1 MSKTI
6 IITGATGKL
15 GKILVKN
22 FLKKGDSVI
31 AIARSKEKLNLLK
44 SYKSTTKQNLFL
56 FCIDL
61 VKNGAITKVIKMIK
75 KAKLKPDA
83 IINNARNIDYL
94 KLSNNGK
101 TSSINFLNEFNL
113 GVVIPYQ
120 LIMSLVENFPK
131 KFKSVVNIGSIYGSV
146 APNANLYKNFHK
158 ESAIQYGVTKS
169 ALEHLTKELSVRL
182 AKKNIRVNC
191 AAFGGVEGRV
201 NKSFKNRYSLLCP
214 SGRML
219 NEEEIFGPIE
229 ILISNK
235 TSGVTGHT
243 LMIDGGWTV
252 W

>member
-22 FLKKGDSVI
+22 FLKGDSVI

-83 IINNARNIDYL
+83 IINNARNLDYL

-131 KFKSVVNIGSIYGSV
+131 
-146 APNANLYKNFHK
+146 
-158 ESAIQYGVTKS
+158 
-169 ALEHLTKELSVRL
+169 
-182 AKKNIRVNC
+182 
-191 AAFGGVEGRV
+191 
-201 NKSFKNRYSLLCP
+201 SL
-214 SGRML
+214 
-219 NEEEIFGPIE
+219 
-229 ILISNK
+229 K
-235 TSGVTGHT
+235 V
-243 LMIDGGWTV
+243 
-252 W
+252 